1 MLSCPG
7 ALGSSHLRALGSGQ
21 LFCSQV
27 TSREVVPPYPVLPTP
42 AAFVFSLI
50 IDAVLAV
57 W

>member
-1 MLSCPG
+1 MLPCLG

-21 LFCSQV
+21 LFCSPV
-27 TSREVVPPYPVLPTP
+27 TSREVVPPYPVLPSP
-42 AAFVFSLI
+42 AASVFSLN